1 MVPDFMDG
9 SSYVVIS
16 PVRDEEKY
24 LPLTI
29 RSMCAQTVRPRKW
42 IVVNDGSADKTGEIA
57 DQAAAEHEWI
67 QVVHRGN
74 RGFRQAGTGVI
85 AAFSA
90 GYDLVAGEPWEYVS
104 KFDGDLS
111 FGPDYFESCIRKFT
125 VDSGL
130 GIGGGT
136 CCRESDGLLST
147 EFPGDPAFHVRGPTK
162 IYRRECFQA
171 IGGLIQAPGWD
182 TVDEIKAN
190 MLGWRTLTFSDVRL
204 VHHRATGAADGSW
217 KDSMKNGLAN
227 YITGYHPLFM
237 ACKCLRRVC
246 YKPYG
251 KQAIGLWLGF
261 MKGYV
266 RRIQRVEDK
275 AMIRYLRQQ
284 QWRALT
290 FRDSLWS

>member
-1 MVPDFMDG
+1 
-9 SSYVVIS
+9 
-16 PVRDEEKY
+16 
-24 LPLTI
+24 
-29 RSMCAQTVRPRKW
+29 
-42 IVVNDGSADKTGEIA
+42 
-57 DQAAAEHEWI
+57 
-67 QVVHRGN
+67 
-74 RGFRQAGTGVI
+74 
-85 AAFSA
+85 
-90 GYDLVAGEPWEYVS
+90 
-104 KFDGDLS
+104 
-111 FGPDYFESCIRKFT
+111 
-125 VDSGL
+125 
-130 GIGGGT
+130 
-136 CCRESDGLLST
+136 
-147 EFPGDPAFHVRGPTK
+147 
-162 IYRRECFQA
+162 
-171 IGGLIQAPGWD
+171 
-182 TVDEIKAN
+182 